1 MKKNKVNILL
11 SVLLIAITFAVTAFQ
26 TYQRLGQEHIKI
38 WDEARGAVNAIE
50 MYQDNN
56 YIVQHIDGQPDRWNT
71 KPPFFIWLKV
81 LSFKIFGINEF
92 AVRFPNTVFALLT
105 VALILFFSFKY
116 LKEIYSGVIAS
127 LILVNTPV
135 YMGQHVVRTG
145 EPDTILIFFVLLYAL
160 TWFIILEK
168 YPLKRN
174 FLFIIFSLSVFF
186 AAFTKNIGGL
196 APLSGLVV
204 YSLLRYKIFF
214 KTLKDYRLYLS
225 VLSVISLIV
234 LYFFIREHFDPG
246 YTNVVIRQ
254 EITGMFF
261 EYFPGTPKHPEFS
274 YYFLFLYNDGF
285 YTFIYFLL
293 LSIPVLIF
301 SKNINTKKIIIFSY
315 VFLLLFIIGYSSS
328 VAKNDWYISPVYPFL
343 SLIVGVSAKEL
354 AVLLYCNLKKINKYL
369 KYALNIILAYFLIST
384 IYNQGI
390 STYKKNKLSKNT
402 YNREFNGYYLKKYH
416 LQFPEIN
423 EIIVISNINSDI
435 NSDPNHDQL
444 KFYIKKYNYL
454 DGTNFSVTKNI
465 DSLVGK
471 FVLITDRKIISDI
484 KEKYEIEPIIFDNN
498 SLLCTVKNY
507 KSVLKKDNLIYIGI
521 GRSFNLFEI
530 ENKKSIDI
538 YKDIAPDKIITFKT
552 DYSTNISY
560 YWLKDSTVRIF
571 HNNTDSL
578 QIIKYSPAINFTT
591 EDIID
596 ITIDEDNKIFYTFY
610 KNNAVSSGTLT
621 DLDSIRPIYKTV
633 FPEGY
638 NSDMLVG
645 CAIEQN
651 SDQIFY
657 WYNDGRASCG
667 TSYNANEYRKLYN
680 YGLPAMFNYFDI
692 ITLEINSDGNVV
704 SFVKFY

>member
-1 MKKNKVNILL
+1 MKKNKVNIFL
-11 SVLLIAITFAVTAFQ
+11 SVLLLAITFAVTAFQ

-56 YIVQHIDGQPDRWNT
+56 YIVQHFDGQPDRWNT
-71 KPPFFIWLKV
+71 KPPFFVWLKV
-81 LSFKIFGINEF
+81 ISFKIFGINEF

-127 LILVNTPV
+127 LILANTPA
-135 YMGQHVVRTG
+135 YMGNHVVRTG
-145 EPDTILIFFVLLYAL
+145 EPDTILIFFVVMYAL
-160 TWFIILEK
+160 TWFILLEK

-196 APLSGLVV
+196 APLAGLVV
-204 YSLLRYKIFF
+204 YSIFRYKIFF
-214 KTLKDYRLYLS
+214 KILKDYRLYLS
-225 VLSVISLIV
+225 VLSVIFLIV

-246 YTNVVIRQ
+246 YTKVVIRQ

-274 YYFLFLYNDGF
+274 YYFIYLYNGGF
-285 YTFIYFLL
+285 YLYIYFLL
-293 LSIPVLIF
+293 LSIPVLF
-301 SKNINTKKIIIFSY
+301 LSKNSSIKKIIVFSY
-315 VFLLLFIIGYSSS
+315 IFLLAFLVGYSSS

-343 SLIVGVSAKEL
+343 SLIVGISANEL
-354 AVLLYCNLKKINKYL
+354 AVLLHCNLKKINKYL
-369 KYALNIILAYFLIST
+369 KYTLIVILAYFLFST

-390 STYKKNKLSKNT
+390 RTYKRNIPSKNL
-402 YNREFNGYYLKKYH
+402 YNREFDGYYLKKYH

-423 EIIVISNINSDI
+423 EIIVISYRNTGDN
-435 NSDPNHDQL
+435 DPNQDQV

-498 SLLCTVKNY
+498 SLLCTIKNY
-507 KSVLKKDNLIYIGI
+507 KSQFKKDNLIYIGI
-521 GRSFNLFEI
+521 GRSYNLFEI
-530 ENKKSIDI
+530 EYKKSIDI
-538 YKDIAPDKIITFKT
+538 YKNITPNEIITFKT
-552 DYSTNISY
+552 DYSRNITY

-571 HNNTDSL
+571 HNNTDSV
-578 QIIKYSPAINFTT
+578 QIIKYAPAINFTT

-596 ITIDEDNKIFYTFY
+596 ITIDEDNNIFYTFY
-610 KNNAVSSGTLT
+610 KNNAVSSGILT
-621 DLDSIRPIYKTV
+621 DLDSIRPIYKTA
-633 FPEGY
+633 FPKGY
-638 NSDMLVG
+638 NSEMLIG
-645 CAIEQN
+645 CAIEQK
-651 SDQIFY
+651 SDHIFY

-667 TSYNANEYRKLYN
+667 TSYNASEYKKLYN
-680 YGLPAMFNYFDI
+680 FGLPAMFNYSDI
-692 ITLEINSDGNVV
+692 ITLEINSEGNVV
-704 SFVKFY
+704 SFVKF